1 MTMTDAEIGHAR
13 SARSSDTKAAIE
25 YLRASGATAIIII
38 EIDGICTI
46 SIGTK
51 INPKAISVQWI
62 VETLARSIV
71 KQARHDAGRSARSAA
86 GVSIPCSRR

>member
-38 EIDGICTI
+38 EIDGI
-46 SIGTK
+46 
-51 INPKAISVQWI
+51 W
-62 VETLARSIV
+62 R
-71 KQARHDAGRSARSAA
+71 GRSSNRPATMQAAARVARRA
-86 GVSIPCSRR
+86 CRYHARGDEQEGPASRI